1 VQGVYLQVD
10 ATLDPKGRLVLPA
23 RLRRKLIQLDV
34 DALVIKVHPD
44 LKAVFGYTE
53 QDWATKIE
61 GTLDDGHPF
70 SMPQLDLEHAYL
82 AGAQTVE
89 VDNQGRILIPP
100 KMREEAEL
108 DRDLVVNVLRG
119 RLEIWSA
126 ARWADRASYATGHT
140 RTAEGIHLLERPK

>member
-1 VQGVYLQVD
+1 MQGVYLQVD

-23 RLRRKLIQLDV
+23 RLRKKLTAMGV

-53 QDWATKIE
+53 QDWAEKIE
-61 GTLDDGHPF
+61 GPLDDGHPF
-70 SMPQLDLEHAYL
+70 SMPQLDVEHAYL

-89 VDNQGRILIPP
+89 VDGQGRLLIPP

-126 ARWADRASYATGHT
+126 ARWQDRQSYSAGHT
-140 RTAEGIHLLERPK
+140 RTPEGVHVLERRK